1 LNSPACLTKR
11 PSSSGK
17 TKKPDPSTKGASG
30 EPPKAEAK
38 GSAPS
43 PPGFV
48 ALTARGEARS
58 SGSAILGAEAKT
70 AAEGFAP
77 PLAGLTGVEAKAE
90 AGDFAAPPADTEL
103 HQFELMPVVTLGAT
117 VGQMSLKPNDDLR
130 PNSIQTGP
138 APTSGTASTPVTS
151 DQKAES
157 VAIVEGRLSREPA
170 AIRDLA
176 RNLSQEFASQ
186 AEDLKRSRPNDE
198 RLAQH
203 DDLIAFFERIACG
216 LAELAD
222 ALDEAVS
229 KGTAGSLDSGSL
241 GKAAQIARGLH
252 QGVMQWIEQNVTS
265 SIDRVFNVGLF
276 CAGIA
281 FLHWIG
287 ADSTKVVAGLTTLL
301 AIKGGQAKDAPKSKK
316 KPRKSEPSD

>member
-1 LNSPACLTKR
+1 MTKR
-11 PSSSGK
+11 PSRSGK
-17 TKKPDPSTKGASG
+17 AKKPTPSTKGASG
-30 EPPKAEAK
+30 EPPKAE
-38 GSAPS
+38 
-43 PPGFV
+43 
-48 ALTARGEARS
+48 
-58 SGSAILGAEAKT
+58 SAILGAEAKT
-70 AAEGFAP
+70 
-77 PLAGLTGVEAKAE
+77 KAE
-90 AGDFAAPPADTEL
+90 PFASPPAPRQVQPLEPIGI
-103 HQFELMPVVTLGAT
+103 ETLGAT
-117 VGQMSLKPNDDLR
+117 ISPTISPMSLR
-130 PNSIQTGP
+130 QTDVLTLTPISTGTAPTAGTAP
-138 APTSGTASTPVTS
+138 APGTS
-151 DQKAES
+151 DLKVGS

-176 RNLSQEFASQ
+176 RNLSQEFARQ

-203 DDLIAFFERIACG
+203 DDLIAFFERMACG

-229 KGTAGSLDSGSL
+229 KGTGGSLDSGSL
-241 GKAAQIARGLH
+241 GKAAQIARELH

-301 AIKGGQAKDAPKSKK
+301 AIKGGQAKDAPNSKK
-316 KPRKSEPSD
+316 KPRKSKPSY